1 MIEYVMQ
8 KYNQRTRNI
17 CIVPTKK
24 GKHIVKLYP
33 SDAVLRKWKC
43 VCINK
48 RHLRQKNSLGL
59 KTV

>member
-1 MIEYVMQ
+1 MQ

-33 SDAVLRKWKC
+33 SDAVFRKWKC

>member
-1 MIEYVMQ
+1 MPDSESITKEREIFALSLQ
-8 KYNQRTRNI
+8 
-17 CIVPTKK
+17 KK

-33 SDAVLRKWKC
+33 SDAVFRKWKC